1 MLDVIEN
8 TILEK
13 LRGCETFKGYSIDP
27 EPEDFKNY
35 PFTSELGCLLVSYD
49 STSYSD
55 PQTLN
60 TITQDATYTF
70 KIIAGLRYFKTNTLK
85 ESFPVLQAIK
95 NVLTGVRISSGRLYP
110 TKCQYIGKLDRT
122 HYYSYTFEIK
132 LKSIEADFR
141 QGEAKQNPL
150 HPQLRNER
158 QALYRLSERQEQDS
172 RIIQEATQPDNV
184 YNLFT
189 TPKKN

>member
-8 TILEK
+8 AILEK

-60 TITQDATYTF
+60 TITQEATHTF
-70 KIIAGLRYFKTNTLK
+70 QVIAGLRYFKTNSLS
-85 ESFPVLQAIK
+85 ESHPVLAAIK
-95 NVLTGVRISSGRLYP
+95 KALTGLRISSGRLYP

-122 HYYSYTFEIK
+122 HFYRYTFEIK
-132 LKSIEADFR
+132 LKSI
-141 QGEAKQNPL
+141 
-150 HPQLRNER
+150 
-158 QALYRLSERQEQDS
+158 S
-172 RIIQEATQPDNV
+172 ATQPDNI
-184 YNLFT
+184 YKLFT
-189 TPKKN
+189 TPKNN